1 MLIFAPFIVAAAVT
15 AAVPAPSP
23 LPVIGRVRSKG
34 FCSAVRENVA
44 PALLGLMKSDEIVG
58 AGHRAFAKMRS
69 DAIAQSPQAL
79 DMDRIYLDRV
89 ARATAHN
96 LIVVDKMLA
105 DERRFP
111 RKPAT
116 DDERFADDVK
126 ARLLAVRDAQRRAL
140 DVISGTLETEA
151 LGRMKSERDTQMDA
165 SLAAKPSRG
174 STADPN
180 AFIDVAG
187 LNLPS
192 PVSALDPRTLNVSSG
207 IPGRTAYDRILGTL
221 ETRQAEIARVEAP
234 AATTVTAAALACRD
248 EAASPAPSP
257 SPRSTGP
264 G

>member
-1 MLIFAPFIVAAAVT
+1 MPIFAPLLVAAAL
-15 AAVPAPSP
+15 AAPAPTPSA

-44 PALLGLMKSDEIVG
+44 PALLGLMKSDEIIG

-69 DAIAQSPQAL
+69 DAVAQSPQAL
-79 DMDRIYLDRV
+79 EMDRLYLDRV
-89 ARATAHN
+89 ARAMAHN
-96 LIVVDKMLA
+96 LVVVDKMLA

-111 RKPAT
+111 RKPVT

-151 LGRMKSERDTQMDA
+151 LGRMQSERDTQMDA
-165 SLAAKPSRG
+165 SLAAKPPHA
-174 STADPN
+174 STGDN

-187 LNLPS
+187 LNLPA
-192 PVSALDPRTLNVSSG
+192 PVSALDPRTLNASSSM
-207 IPGRTAYDRILGTL
+207 PGRTAYDRILGTL
-221 ETRQAEIARVEAP
+221 EARQAEIVRVEAP

-248 EAASPAPSP
+248 EAASPAPTTSP
-257 SPRSTGP
+257 
-264 G
+264 